1 MELFMRSRG
10 QMIRSVRS
18 LLLYGALVITG
29 LFMLLPFLWML
40 STSLKPM
47 AEVFGYPPILVSEN
61 SSLQA
66 YATLIS
72 EHGVLRSLG
81 NSMIVAT
88 ASTALQLAI
97 CTAAGYGFAKFNFAG
112 RDKLFAIL
120 VGSIIVPFTVLMVP
134 LYKIMR
140 DLDWLNSYQG
150 VIVPAAANAFSVFFL
165 RQYIS
170 TVNDEL
176 LDAARIDGCSEFG
189 IFTRIVV
196 PIIRPGLISL
206 GLILFMRAWNDYL
219 WPLVILRTPEKFTM
233 VILINSLVGALG
245 DATPRYDLQMAA
257 GIISIIPLL
266 IIFVAFQRRF
276 VEGITAG
283 AVK

>member
-1 MELFMRSRG
+1 MRPRDR
-10 QMIRSVRS
+10 IVRSVHT
-18 LLLYGALVITG
+18 LFLYGVLVGTG
-29 LFMLLPFLWML
+29 FFMILPFLWML

-47 AEVFGYPPILVSEN
+47 EEVFGYPPILISAR

-66 YATLIS
+66 YSTLIA

-81 NSMIVAT
+81 NSALVASAT
-88 ASTALQLAI
+88 TGLQLVV
-97 CTAAGYGFAKFNFAG
+97 CSAAGYGFAKFQFRG
-112 RDKLFAIL
+112 RDRLFAIL

-140 DLDWLNSYQG
+140 DLDWLNSFRG

-176 LDAARIDGCSEFG
+176 LDAGRIDGCSEFG

-196 PIIRPGLISL
+196 PIIRPGLVSL

-219 WPLVILRTPEKFTM
+219 WPLVVLRSQEKYTM

-257 GIISIIPLL
+257 G
-266 IIFVAFQRRF
+266 
-276 VEGITAG
+276 
-283 AVK
+283 